1 MSGGSKKTH
10 GPSWEERGAHAA
22 CWERVLPTPLLWDS
36 LSPSVPIKG
45 LNLLCGGGEL
55 LALSWACL
63 DPGPCPPSPDIG
75 FEQTFP
81 AGSGAGDS
89 TQMAAPGSATG
100 DCS

>member
-1 MSGGSKKTH
+1 MVHPGRRGGH
-10 GPSWEERGAHAA
+10 
-22 CWERVLPTPLLWDS
+22 DS
-36 LSPSVPIKG
+36 LLGEGPAYSTDVG
-45 LNLLCGGGEL
+45 LSEPQCPHQGLELALRGGGEL

-63 DPGPCPPSPDIG
+63 DFDPCPPSPDIG

-100 DCS
+100 ACSWL